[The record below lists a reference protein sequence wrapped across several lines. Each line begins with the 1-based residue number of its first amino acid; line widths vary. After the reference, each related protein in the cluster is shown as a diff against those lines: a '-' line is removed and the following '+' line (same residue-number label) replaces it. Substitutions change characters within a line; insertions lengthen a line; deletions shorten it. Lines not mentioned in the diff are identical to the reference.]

1 MLNRSFLVLLIMT
14 FLVPSYM
21 CLAQDVDGRL
31 SKLNEALYPDYE
43 ISRKK
48 GDLIIKGF
56 RDGEQV
62 KTDEVNIY
70 DLDAETL
77 KYSDSEDAVVIK
89 CFADIDGCVMR
100 ILQKERKKK
109 TFRNRIVFTIPKGKT
124 GLEIEENLRLFL
136 MDLSKNTK

>member
-1 MLNRSFLVLLIMT
+1 M
-14 FLVPSYM
+14 PS
-21 CLAQDVDGRL
+21 CFCIGQDVEGRL
-31 SKLNEALYPDYE
+31 LKLNEALYPDYE
-43 ISRKK
+43 ISREK

-56 RDGEQV
+56 REGEQV

-70 DLDAETL
+70 DLDFETL

-109 TFRNRIVFTIPKGKT
+109 TFRNRLIFATPKGKT
-124 GLEIEENLRLFL
+124 GLEIEEKLRLFL
-136 MDLSKNTK
+136 MDLSTNTK